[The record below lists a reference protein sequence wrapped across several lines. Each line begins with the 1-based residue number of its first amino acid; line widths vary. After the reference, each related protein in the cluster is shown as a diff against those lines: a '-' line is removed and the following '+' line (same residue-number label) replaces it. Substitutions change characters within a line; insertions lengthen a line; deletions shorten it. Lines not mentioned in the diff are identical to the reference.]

1 MWQEFNARGPICHLW
16 RDIYA
21 RRITAM
27 TILIALLAIGAVVS
41 ATALQ
46 LVRLI
51 GSDGYGHRPP
61 PRSHW
66 SEEAL
71 SRR

>member
-1 MWQEFNARGPICHLW
+1 
-16 RDIYA
+16 
-21 RRITAM
+21 M
-27 TILIALLAIGAVVS
+27 TILIALLAIGAVVT
-41 ATALQ
+41 ATALR